1 MKHVVLVIGPANSGR
16 SKYISER
23 YKGYKKVD
31 LKTFQY
37 PLLPNEEAFDLCLK
51 DFEEALKTNDLIVVE
66 HTLPK
71 IRHRAAYVKKAK
83 SYPNTRVDLVVII
96 PQVKKSCSFASREF
110 ADRVEN
116 YNLIFEPPS
125 VSDGFQE
132 IIAVADC

>member
-1 MKHVVLVIGPANSGR
+1 MKHVVLVIGPVNSGR
-16 SKYISER
+16 SKYISEH

-37 PLLPNEEAFDLCLK
+37 PLLPNEEAFELCLK
-51 DFEEALKTNDLIVVE
+51 NFEDALKTNDLIVVE

-71 IRHRAAYVKKAK
+71 IRHRAAYVKRTKR
-83 SYPNTRVDLVVII
+83 YPNTRIDLVVIM
-96 PQVKKSCSFASREF
+96 PQTRERSSLASREF

-125 VSDGFQE
+125 INDGFQE
-132 IIAVADC
+132 IIVIAN